1 MPQEVKDCI
10 VSGTTHVTREDELDE
25 LDELENDDMTEIVT
39 FARDNPHM
47 FALMANTLQP
57 AHPHN
62 DKMDIAQTLME
73 CAHVAS
79 DIQWELKL
87 MDDKNWAL
95 SSMASNAWKQ
105 FRLTEHDWYVED
117 FT

>member
-1 MPQEVKDCI
+1 
-10 VSGTTHVTREDELDE
+10 
-25 LDELENDDMTEIVT
+25 
-39 FARDNPHM
+39 
-47 FALMANTLQP
+47 
-57 AHPHN
+57 
-62 DKMDIAQTLME
+62 MDIAQTLME
-73 CAHVAS
+73 YAHVAS

-87 MDDKNWAL
+87 TDDKNWAL